1 MRLTGIHGLDYC
13 LVMRLLILLLAL
25 NAPVLGAQGLLPA
38 FPESASN
45 ANSLQLEAVWLLTPE
60 GPSTSP
66 LERLVK
72 AGALPSERHGL
83 RATSNDGPSLGAS
96 LALDH
101 GTPAMALLCHS
112 GASLVSLGALAE
124 HCLLAEIDSPADVL
138 GETMRSAQAKVS
150 WRDPGA
156 GLDLSF
162 GLFWLRPQ
170 AAANPLGLAL
180 PLSGHT
186 WASPAFGPQLRGVS
200 LGVSKAFYV
209 GEELKLIL
217 GGSLTR
223 QELRLPGLAP
233 SFDSSLVDMSLALER
248 GPFSGILNS
257 RLLQSDAGGASWQ
270 AIDLGIA
277 WRTPWH
283 GQLTVGARNLLG
295 KSAPPAL
302 TPSQAL
308 GFGAETSLM
317 DEPSQ
322 GRVPFVRYRQDL

>member
-1 MRLTGIHGLDYC
+1 
-13 LVMRLLILLLAL
+13 MRLLILLLAL
-25 NAPVLGAQGLLPA
+25 NAPILGAQGLLPA
-38 FPESASN
+38 FPESSSDSA
-45 ANSLQLEAVWLLTPE
+45 SLQLEAVWLLTPQSR
-60 GPSTSP
+60 STSP

-72 AGALPSERHGL
+72 TGTLPSERLGL
-83 RATSNDGPSLGAS
+83 RATSDVGPSLGAS
-96 LALDH
+96 LALEH
-101 GTPAMALLCHS
+101 GTPAMALLCRS
-112 GASLVSLGALAE
+112 GASLVSLGAMAE
-124 HCLLAEIDSPADVL
+124 HCLLAEIDSPADML
-138 GETMRSAQAKVS
+138 GETMRAAQAEVS

-170 AAANPLGLAL
+170 AALNPSGLAL
-180 PLSGHT
+180 PLSGFT
-186 WASPAFGPQLRGVS
+186 WSSPTFGPQLRGVS

-223 QELRLPGLAP
+223 QELRMPGLNPA
-233 SFDSSLVDMSLALER
+233 FDSNLVDMSLALEK

-257 RLLQSDAGGASWQ
+257 RLLEGEASGARWQ